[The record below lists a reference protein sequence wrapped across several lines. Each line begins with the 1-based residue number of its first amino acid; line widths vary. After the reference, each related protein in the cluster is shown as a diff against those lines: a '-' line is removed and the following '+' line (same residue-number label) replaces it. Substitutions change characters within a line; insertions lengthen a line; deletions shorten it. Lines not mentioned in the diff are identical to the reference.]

1 MHRSQI
7 APMTAA
13 IALAGIIAAGCAGD
27 HTNKAD
33 KLSVKDVPDSVMHSV
48 NARLPGASVNSVEKE
63 KEHGKL
69 VYDLELTQNGRKYEM
84 DVVDDGTVLQIE
96 KEVALSNVPAA
107 VTKAVQAKYPHATIK
122 EVMEVSD
129 VKGATEHADHYEVV
143 VVDAGKKEE
152 LTVALDGSSV
162 KEEDEDEG

>member
-1 MHRSQI
+1 MQRNHI
-7 APMTAA
+7 AVSAFA
-13 IALAGIIAAGCAGD
+13 LVIAGACAGD
-27 HTNKAD
+27 HNRAE

-48 NARLPGASVNSVEKE
+48 NARLPGASINSVEKE
-63 KEHGKL
+63 QEHGQL

-96 KEVALSNVPAA
+96 KEVAPNDVPAA
-107 VTKAVQAKYPHATIK
+107 VTKAVHAKYPNATIK
-122 EVMEVSD
+122 EVMEVSA
-129 VKGATEHADHYEVV
+129 VKGKTEHADHYEVV